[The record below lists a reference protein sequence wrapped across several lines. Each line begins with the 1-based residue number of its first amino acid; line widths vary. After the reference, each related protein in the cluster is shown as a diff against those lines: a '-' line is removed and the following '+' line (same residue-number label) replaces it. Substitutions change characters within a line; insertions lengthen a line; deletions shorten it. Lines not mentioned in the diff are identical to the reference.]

1 LSVGVPALNVVL
13 GAYNIPQSDVI
24 ECRVYLGCTKEV
36 SSFSLL
42 LQNWNAKYSPG
53 GTVPLSV
60 GLEGIIKIGRVGQ
73 ASYPQVISC
82 RVESLKYF
90 GKPMEAYVQVSGR
103 CLGERL
109 FRRVFTGAFFNQKGE
124 AIVKHLLDNY
134 VGLSHVRDSTELV
147 EDTDTTYTKLEY
159 ENTPVFDIIKEIAES
174 ADKQGV
180 IGFDFRVAPDGKF
193 EFFPRNSKT
202 SSVSLSELIEEYE
215 YRRDIHGVR
224 NKITVYGVTGATLP
238 RNKDR
243 WTEGT
248 TSMWQAVS
256 SNTTIS
262 LVSGAGYG
270 SYCIRVY
277 RPASE
282 PVQITAQCT
291 IKDESNNDEVIRVQ
305 GKEKLKFMLK
315 NESGLQRAVYVY
327 LLAPDSSNYF
337 YSRTPF
343 MGADSWVSREADLG
357 PNNTYDAQ
365 TNPNGLWEPHG
376 NADWHNIRK
385 IWFQFADVPTRE
397 AMIYIDALHFTEQR
411 YKAVAQDTGSQNS
424 YGLRELVEVDEEL
437 YSDNECSLRANAL
450 LDYYKS
456 PAEYL
461 TVRSTVIDYGST
473 PLLPGDRI
481 QVNLPNENV
490 SGYFRILS
498 VEYRVDAKT
507 QTLEITLELG
517 RETPLL
523 ADYLYALKSKTDH
536 LSRYKASR

>member
-1 LSVGVPALNVVL
+1 MF
-13 GAYNIPQSDVI
+13 
-24 ECRVYLGCTKEV
+24 LGCTKEV

-53 GTVPLSV
+53 GTYPLNV
-60 GLEGIIKIGRVGQ
+60 GLEGAIYIGRLGGYVP
-73 ASYPQVISC
+73 SVISC

-90 GKPMEAYVQVSGR
+90 GKPMEGYVQVSGR

-109 FRRVFTGAFFNQKGE
+109 FRRVFTGAFYNQKGE
-124 AIVKHLLDNY
+124 DIVKYLLDNY
-134 VGLSHVRDSTELV
+134 VGLGHSRSGQELV
-147 EDTDTTYTKLEY
+147 ENTDTTYTKLEY
-159 ENTPVFDIIKEIAES
+159 ENTPVFEIIKYIADS

-180 IGFDFRVAPDGKF
+180 IGFDFRVEPDGNF
-193 EFFPRNSKT
+193 AFFARNSKT
-202 SSVSLSELIEEYE
+202 SAVSLSERVEDYE
-215 YRRDIHGVR
+215 YRKDIHGVR
-224 NKITVYGVTGATLP
+224 NKITVYGVAGATLP

-243 WTEGT
+243 WTETT
-248 TSMWQAVS
+248 TSMWQAIS

-270 SYCIRVY
+270 SYCIKVY

-291 IKDESNNDEVIRVQ
+291 IKDEQNNDEVIRVK

-343 MGADSWVSREADLG
+343 MGDGSWVSREAALG
-357 PNNTYDAQ
+357 PDNTYDAS

-376 NADWHNIRK
+376 YADWHNIRK

-411 YKAVAQDTGSQNS
+411 FKAVAQDTGSQNS

-437 YSDNECSLRANAL
+437 VSDNECSLRANAL
-450 LDYYKS
+450 LDYYKN

-461 TVRSTVIDYGST
+461 TVRSTVIDYGNT
-473 PLLPGDRI
+473 PLLPGDKI
-481 QVNLPNENV
+481 YVSLPNENV
-490 SGYFRILS
+490 NGYFRILS